1 MASIDQIQARV
12 EELSRRHRD
21 AASRKAKLQGK
32 LDEKR
37 TELRRLKAE
46 IESAGFDPKTLKDE
60 RLRLEAEL
68 EQLITKFDKE
78 LTVVEQALDDYE
90 K

>member
-21 AASRKAKLQGK
+21 AVSRKAKLQGK

-37 TELRRLKAE
+37 QELRRLKTE
-46 IESAGFDPKTLKDE
+46 IETAGFDPKTLKEE
-60 RLRLEAEL
+60 RARLEAEL
-68 EQLITKFDKE
+68 EQLITRFDRE

>member
-1 MASIDQIQARV
+1 MASLDQIGARV

-37 TELRRLKAE
+37 QELKRLKAE
-46 IESAGFDPKTLKDE
+46 IEEAGFDPKTLKED
-60 RLRLEAEL
+60 RQRLEAEL
-68 EQLITKFDKE
+68 EQLMARFEAE
-78 LTVVEQALDDYE
+78 LSVVEQALDEYE